1 MNEQID
7 KLFGGKVRV
16 RACGLCWNRGK
27 LLLVNH
33 SGLTKGSFWAPP
45 GGGVDFGKTIIETLI
60 SEFEEETG
68 LNVRAGNLKF
78 VNEFIDQPF
87 HAIELYFEVKLLS
100 GDLKVGF
107 DPELA
112 GSEQI
117 IKEIRFMGFDE
128 IQALP
133 REERHGM
140 FNLFGTEE
148 ALKVASGYYKI

>member
-16 RACGLCWNRGK
+16 RACGLCWSKGK

-33 SGLTKGSFWAPP
+33 IGLTKGSFWAPP
-45 GGGVDFGKTIIETLI
+45 GGGVDFGVSIPETLI
-60 SEFEEETG
+60 REFEEETG
-68 LNVRAGNLKF
+68 LKVKAGDLKF
-78 VNEFIDQPF
+78 INEFIDEPL
-87 HAIELYFEVKLLS
+87 HAVELYFEVKLFS

-107 DPELA
+107 DPELVD
-112 GSEQI
+112 SEQI
-117 IKEIRFMGFDE
+117 IKEIRFMDFDE

-140 FNLFGTEE
+140 FSLFGTEE
-148 ALKVASGYYKI
+148 ALKLASGYYKI